1 MRTWGYIKAAALA
14 KLDLSTTDE
23 DNQVSTFVS
32 RFYIYANEV
41 ITQVSSLYKPK
52 YSYFIVGVYSDDKER
67 WKYYAQKY
75 PILGYELEPDVIPSN
90 IAPASTDVEY
100 MTAYKQFWYF
110 YNNAKPGWEIQF
122 PNDFVS
128 YGGDANYYTK
138 GCSGTVNLDQLP
150 DSLFI
155 YYGTKS
161 FVPYAN
167 GEYSM
172 SYNARWFDFT
182 ESIDED
188 TELDIPDDILD
199 CIPSYIASQCYKVDD
214 EIKAQIYRNEYELM
228 LGRINDTHYFTLQ
241 DMHIKDNW

>member
-1 MRTWGYIKAAALA
+1 MKTWGYIKDAALA
-14 KLDLSTTDE
+14 KLDLSTDE
-23 DNQVSTFVS
+23 RDNQVTTFVG

-52 YSYFIVGVYSDDKER
+52 YSYFIVGVFSDDKER
-67 WKYYAQKY
+67 WKYYAQRY
-75 PILGYELEPDVIPSN
+75 TLLGYDPTPDIIPAKTPPTSN
-90 IAPASTDVEY
+90 NTEY
-100 MTAYKQFWYF
+100 LKQYNNFWYL
-110 YNNAKPGWEIQF
+110 YENAKPGYEITF
-122 PNDFVS
+122 PSDFVS
-128 YGGDANYYTK
+128 FGGDANYYTK
-138 GCSGTVNLDQLP
+138 GCSGTINMDQLP
-150 DSLFI
+150 DSLFV
-155 YYGTKS
+155 YYGVKS

-182 ESIDED
+182 SNMSEY

-228 LGRINDTHYFTLQ
+228 LARINDTHYFTLQ